1 VPFLAYWYKYM
12 DNGLQY
18 RYGGNM
24 GELWALWAAGF
35 RQDVGEVFA
44 KSDEILLSPTCW
56 GKYVYRQN

>member
-1 VPFLAYWYKYM
+1 M

-24 GELWALWAAGF
+24 GELWALRAAGF

-44 KSDEILLSPTCW
+44 KSDEISLSPTCW